1 MFFTICVGRGGP
13 KGNSA
18 KFTKSS
24 VFFFGKLPL
33 QTSCVVFKLGTISPC
48 VAEMVLFA
56 EMTQPD
62 GNVSLIF
69 E

>member
-1 MFFTICVGRGGP
+1 MLPSFFID
-13 KGNSA
+13 
-18 KFTKSS
+18 
-24 VFFFGKLPL
+24 GKIANEL
-33 QTSCVVFKLGTISPC
+33 QTSCVVFKLGIISPC